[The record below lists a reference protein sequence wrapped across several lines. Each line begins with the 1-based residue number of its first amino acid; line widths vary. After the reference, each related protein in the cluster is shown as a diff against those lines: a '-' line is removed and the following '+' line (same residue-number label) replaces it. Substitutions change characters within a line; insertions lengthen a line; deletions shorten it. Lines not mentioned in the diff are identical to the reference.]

1 MTATASRPLPRDYA
15 RRIKQ
20 ARSLHGLTQAKFAE
34 RVGVTYVTVNRW
46 ENEQT
51 RPSPLAWQHV
61 LEIEAAARLADTE
74 PAAFAAAPEAAPPQS
89 LDFAADPRATVAVA
103 EAHRLALGHL
113 FNPAFATETALI
125 DPLPHQ
131 RVAVYERM
139 LQQAPLRF
147 LLADDAGAGKTIMTG
162 LYAREMLYRR
172 LIRRVLIVPP
182 AGLVGNWEQELRRL
196 FRLRFRIVSGADA
209 RTDNPFLGP
218 DGDRVIVSVDT
229 LAGDRAFNRLQEAAA
244 AYDLVVF
251 DEAHKLAAHQRP
263 DYRIRKTAR
272 YKLAEA
278 VAGGETDD
286 DRRRLPWS
294 AQHLLLLTATPHMG
308 KDYPYYALWRL
319 LLPEGLSTPAA
330 FAEMP
335 RATQSRH
342 FLRRTK
348 EEMVSREGAPL
359 FPQRL
364 CRTLS
369 YDLAQGAES
378 EQALYDDTTDYIRD
392 HYNQAR
398 ILNDSAARLAMS
410 VFQRRLASSS
420 YALLRSFERRLAR
433 LESLSADLQQGLIT
447 EAQLERMQL
456 EYRSPDDPLD
466 VQTADEEA
474 ASADAGE
481 GHESVETQAVTDVV
495 PVTLAEIRE
504 EQRRVDALLRRAR
517 RLFETEED
525 SKFETLREA
534 LTDPEYAGQKF
545 LIFTEHRDTAHFLV
559 RRLEGLGF
567 TGLVAQIHGGMPYQ
581 EREAEV
587 AFFRRAAED
596 GGAQYL
602 VATDAAGE
610 GINLQFCWLMVNY
623 DIPWNPARLEQRM
636 GRIHRYGQKHDPVV
650 ILNLVAG
657 NTREGR
663 VLKALLDKLETI
675 RGQLRSDKVFDV
687 IGRLFE
693 NLSIRDCLAQ
703 ALTDG
708 QAEAVATRLTDSLT
722 ADRVE
727 AFRQEEAARF
737 GNDSAGRQPL
747 TSSRDPE
754 DKASFRRL
762 LPGHVRRFVAHAA
775 PLLDLRIEGDL
786 DAAFALSPTQPGAR
800 DLLLPLLETYPE
812 SMRGRLTVGKGIDD
826 AIWMHPGEPVF
837 DALSDALL
845 ERYGT
850 DALRGAIFID
860 PKADAPYLLHMALIS
875 VSQSNPTVASDAE
888 QTLPAASHPE
898 ERQLRDIR
906 LVAFRQ
912 TAGGSLEQCPVEL
925 WLELLPADD
934 VVPSRIPL
942 AVHAP
947 ALTQEAEAFARD
959 VVAGT
964 RALAHRK
971 ALRAALP
978 ERLAF
983 VNRGFDHQ
991 GAELA
996 QRRTRLKQELR
1007 KGHDA
1012 RAARELER
1020 VKVQQ
1025 RSLDAKRARR
1035 LADLESVPDRI
1046 LADPI
1051 QFLAHALAVPSPKPH
1066 AAKRSD
1072 AEVETIA
1079 FQAVRDFEARAGAD
1093 VRDVSTPERAQR
1105 EGLGDWPGFDLLSY
1119 RPHARP
1125 RAIEVKGRAGTG
1137 EILISGNEWASA
1149 CNNGDEYWLYV
1160 VMDCATAHP
1169 RVLTIQNPFQ
1179 KFTDRTL
1186 ASLKVPYRAILD
1198 ATQDNG

>member
-1 MTATASRPLPRDYA
+1 MPAAASHSLPRDYA

-20 ARSLHGLTQAKFAE
+20 ARSLHGLTQAKFAA

-61 LEIEAAARLADTE
+61 LEIEAAARLADVE
-74 PAAFAAAPEAAPPQS
+74 PAAAAPEAVPPRS
-89 LDFAADPRATVAVA
+89 LDFAADPCATVAVA

-113 FNPAFATETALI
+113 CNPAFATETALI

-139 LQQAPLRF
+139 LPQAPLRF

-209 RTDNPFLGP
+209 RTGNPFLGP
-218 DGDRVIVSVDT
+218 DSDRVIVSVDT
-229 LAGDRAFNRLQEAAA
+229 LAGDRAFSRLQEAAA

-286 DRRRLPWS
+286 DRWRLPWS

-330 FAEMP
+330 FAEMS
-335 RATQSRH
+335 RTAQRRH

-348 EEMVSREGAPL
+348 EEMVSLEGEPL

-433 LESLSADLQQGLIT
+433 LESLSDDLQHGRIT
-447 EAQLERMQL
+447 EAQLERMQR
-456 EYRSPDDPLD
+456 EHRSPDDPLD

-481 GHESVETQAVTDVV
+481 GHESVEAQAVTDVV

-504 EQRRVDALLRRAR
+504 EKRRVDALLRRAR

-534 LTDPEYAGQKF
+534 LTDSAYAGQKF

-567 TGLVAQIHGGMPYQ
+567 TGQVAQIHGGMPYQ
-581 EREAEV
+581 EREKEV
-587 AFFRRAAED
+587 AFFRRPAED

-675 RGQLRSDKVFDV
+675 RGQLQSDKVFDV

-727 AFRQEEAARF
+727 AFRQAEAARF
-737 GNDSAGRQPL
+737 GNDCAGRQPP
-747 TSSRDPE
+747 SISNDQE

-762 LPGHVRRFVAHAA
+762 LPGHVRRFMAHAA

-786 DAAFALSPTQPGAR
+786 DAVFALAPTRPGAR
-800 DLLLPLLETYPE
+800 DPLLPLLETYPE
-812 SMRGRLTVGKGIDD
+812 SVRGRLTLNRDIDD
-826 AIWMHPGEPVF
+826 AIWMHPGEQVF
-837 DALSDALL
+837 DALSAALTA
-845 ERYGT
+845 RYG
-850 DALRGAIFID
+850 DEALRGSIFID
-860 PKADAPYLLHMALIS
+860 PKADAPYLLHMALVS
-875 VSQSNPTVASDAE
+875 VSQSNPTMASDAE
-888 QTLPAASHPE
+888 QTLFATSHPE

-912 TAGGSLEQCPVEL
+912 TADGALEQCDGAL
-925 WLELLPADD
+925 WLDLQPANDI
-934 VVPSRIPL
+934 VPSRVPL

-947 ALTQEAEAFARD
+947 VRTQEAAAFVRD
-959 VVAGT
+959 GVAANL
-964 RALAHRK
+964 ALAHRRD
-971 ALRAALP
+971 LRAELP

-1007 KGHDA
+1007 KGRA
-1012 RAARELER
+1012 YAARELER
-1020 VKVQQ
+1020 VKTQQ

-1035 LADLESVPDRI
+1035 LADLESIPDRI
-1046 LADPI
+1046 QADPV

-1066 AAKRSD
+1066 AAQRSD
-1072 AEVETIA
+1072 VEVEAIA
-1079 FQAVRDFEARAGAD
+1079 FQAVRDFEERCGAD
-1093 VRDVSTPERAQR
+1093 VRDVSTPERARR

-1160 VMDCATAHP
+1160 VVDCATTHP
-1169 RVLTIQNPFQ
+1169 RVLTIQNPFR

-1186 ASLKVPYRAILD
+1186 ASIKLSYRAILD
-1198 ATQDNG
+1198 VIQEHD

>member
-1 MTATASRPLPRDYA
+1 MPAAASRSLPRDYA

-20 ARSLHGLTQAKFAE
+20 ARSLHGLTQAKFAA
-34 RVGVTYVTVNRW
+34 RIGVTYVTVNRW

-61 LEIEAAARLADTE
+61 LEIEAAARWADVE
-74 PAAFAAAPEAAPPQS
+74 PAAPEAVPPRP

-113 FNPAFATETALI
+113 CNPAFATETALI

-139 LQQAPLRF
+139 LPQAPLRF

-218 DGDRVIVSVDT
+218 DSDRVIVSVDT
-229 LAGDRAFNRLQEAAA
+229 LAGDRAFSRLQEAAA

-330 FAEMP
+330 FAEMS
-335 RATQSRH
+335 RTAQNRH

-348 EEMVSREGAPL
+348 EEMVSLEGAPL

-433 LESLSADLQQGLIT
+433 LESLSDDLQHGRIT
-447 EAQLERMQL
+447 EAQLERMQR
-456 EYRSPDDPLD
+456 EHRSPDDPLD

-474 ASADAGE
+474 ADAGE
-481 GHESVETQAVTDVV
+481 GHESVEAQAVTDVV

-504 EQRRVDALLRRAR
+504 EKRRVDALLRRAR

-534 LTDPEYAGQKF
+534 LTDPAYAGQKF

-567 TGLVAQIHGGMPYQ
+567 TGQVAQIHGGMPYQ

-587 AFFRRAAED
+587 AFFRRPAED

-675 RGQLRSDKVFDV
+675 RGQLQSDKVFDV

-722 ADRVE
+722 ADRVA

-737 GNDSAGRQPL
+737 GNDSAGHRPL
-747 TSSRDPE
+747 TSSSDQE

-762 LPGHVRRFVAHAA
+762 LPGHVRRFVMHAA
-775 PLLDLRIEGDL
+775 PLLDLRIEGEL
-786 DAAFALSPTQPGAR
+786 DSVFALAPTRPGAS
-800 DLLLPLLETYPE
+800 DPWLPLLETYPE
-812 SMRGRLTVGKGIDD
+812 SVRSRLTLSRDIDD
-826 AIWMHPGEPVF
+826 AIWMHPGEQVF
-837 DALSDALL
+837 DALSDALTA
-845 ERYGT
+845 RYG
-850 DALRGAIFID
+850 DEALRGAIFID
-860 PKADAPYLLHMALIS
+860 PKADAPYLLHMALVS
-875 VSQSNPTVASDAE
+875 VSQSNPTIASDAE
-888 QTLPAASHPE
+888 QTLFVTSHPE

-912 TAGGSLEQCPVEL
+912 TADGTLEQCPVAL
-925 WLELLPADD
+925 WLDLLPANDI
-934 VVPSRIPL
+934 VPSRVPL

-947 ALTQEAEAFARD
+947 VRTQEAAAFVRD
-959 VVAGT
+959 GVAADL
-964 RALAHRK
+964 ALAHRRD
-971 ALRAALP
+971 LRAALP

-1007 KGHDA
+1007 KGHA
-1012 RAARELER
+1012 HAARELER
-1020 VKVQQ
+1020 VKSQQ
-1025 RSLDAKRARR
+1025 RSLDAKRARC

-1046 LADPI
+1046 QADPV

-1066 AAKRSD
+1066 AAQRSD
-1072 AEVETIA
+1072 TEVEAVA
-1079 FQAVRDFEARAGAD
+1079 FQAVRDFEERCGAD
-1093 VRDVSTPERAQR
+1093 VRDVSTPERARR

-1160 VMDCATAHP
+1160 VVDCATAHP
-1169 RVLTIQNPFQ
+1169 RVLTIQNPFR

-1186 ASLKVPYRAILD
+1186 ASIKLSYRAILD
-1198 ATQDNG
+1198 VIQEHD